1 MNQMTDNEKFFNG
14 CVDGVYKLL
23 KQAKQSTTVDG
34 VCMYRLDSVA
44 SCPIRCAVGH
54 MIKDEHYTGLEEVS
68 VRSDASVLDSVRK
81 SLDMQYISEEQQD
94 ILSYIQV
101 AHDRV
106 PAQHQGE
113 SFVFS
118 FLNNLQKQAKAD
130 EVVAQIYD
138 VVKDYKHVE

>member
-1 MNQMTDNEKFFNG
+1 MMDQMTDNEKFFNG

-23 KQAKQSTTVDG
+23 KQAKQSQVDG
-34 VCMYRLDSVA
+34 SCMYRLDSIA

-54 MIKDEHYTGLEEVS
+54 MIKDEHYTGVEEANVS
-68 VRSDASVLDSVRK
+68 DLSVLESVRK
-81 SLDMQYISEEQQD
+81 SLGMQYISEEQQD
-94 ILSYIQV
+94 ILSCIQV
-101 AHDRV
+101 AHDGV